1 MRREV
6 QESSIRRRR
15 SLDGHRGGR
24 DKKRAPVEVPQRHQA
39 GEDTRAYLPRRMFPG
54 DIRGQH
60 RARAEGE
67 EVGREGRLGLD
78 GESPGSWEGPAR
90 RVRPPEARG
99 PGGRCSQPPRGERR
113 GSVGSQ
119 GQEREK
125 RKGEGEE
132 EKGEATEEHQS
143 RTSEEKRRK
152 GSRGRPRRKWTG
164 SRSEEKEALSSK
176 SKALDEEE
184 KEKEEFFV
192 FEPEQFKGRQQW
204 EQRLDSHGRIGA
216 LWPDKNGQKGGGSV
230 PGSANS
236 LLAVG
241 RSGAAPDVPRSNV
254 GPGQAG
260 VAPYIPAIFQG
271 PPGGPD
277 AACHEK
283 GGGPRLLLPG
293 LGVAGEDPT
302 VAGHASSA
310 LDSVGRSDHGKTLVR
325 HFPIRAS
332 TRRTG
337 VGGDSARNAGGC
349 PGSQG
354 SQQAEEYGWEA
365 VRERPRKGRRMEE
378 RKPKRQGLKR
388 ARQRKGVAKRLKGR
402 RTGFSAR
409 ERGREG
415 QGEEQRERRMT
426 MRGADPLRRQNGQGA
441 VRGHASLGE
450 EVRGLAPGLSTPGL
464 GVKERLSGM
473 RFEVSPAKAP
483 HTFVEAVWDE
493 EEKSSLAWEYPPS
506 ETRHGTTPFFE
517 RESGNL
523 EGRKVV
529 EMGDLLN
536 EILDGF
542 QSFGFLHSRSQPLG
556 IGTEQIFPL
565 PLSSEIIRGSA
576 FPSMAPATCR
586 ALNYLH
592 GETAERQKQKLSAGC
607 KRALEFVVRCVDAMG
622 SWDECFTPVNF
633 DAFFLSKGVDY
644 RGEEVKVA
652 QRICWDS
659 ISPAFPPEVGGVS
672 LLDFCTL
679 GTKFYVEHFPDFLV
693 PPEKQFLGKTPTV
706 MVRDGDWGSVCKGLL
721 ECRVCGILP
730 LEEVFHIR
738 GRPLLGGLFGVGK
751 GEFSGNLEIQRLIMN
766 FIPLNDNCRPLDSD
780 IATLPGISG
789 LTPFFDWRGGGCSYF
804 FGRH

>member
-1 MRREV
+1 MARKS
-6 QESSIRRRR
+6 QAGSIDPAPLLTCGRVWCTDLVYWKETTQCVGRFR
-15 SLDGHRGGR
+15 SLRYEEGEAWMDIEVEGRKSEHLLKYLSGIKQGKIQGHICPEGCSQEISGDSIVHVLKVKKLEEKDALGWMGNLLAVGR
-24 DKKRAPVEVPQRHQA
+24 DPPDELDLLRQE
-39 GEDTRAYLPRRMFPG
+39 
-54 DIRGQH
+54 
-60 RARAEGE
+60 AREGGARSPPA
-67 EVGREGRLGLD
+67 GREGDPLGAKD
-78 GESPGSWEGPAR
+78 KKEKKEKEK
-90 RVRPPEARG
+90 VKKKK
-99 PGGRCSQPPRGERR
+99 
-113 GSVGSQ
+113 
-119 GQEREK
+119 EK
-125 RKGEGEE
+125 R
-132 EKGEATEEHQS
+132 QRS
-143 RTSEEKRRK
+143 TSPEQVEEKRRK

-310 LDSVGRSDHGKTLVR
+310 LESVGRSDHGKTLVR

-536 EILDGF
+536 EIWMAFNLLVFCTAGHSPWVLELNKF
-542 QSFGFLHSRSQPLG
+542 FLYLCHLKSLEVLHS
-556 IGTEQIFPL
+556 
-565 PLSSEIIRGSA
+565 
-576 FPSMAPATCR
+576 PA
-586 ALNYLH
+586 
-592 GETAERQKQKLSAGC
+592 
-607 KRALEFVVRCVDAMG
+607 
-622 SWDECFTPVNF
+622 W
-633 DAFFLSKGVDY
+633 
-644 RGEEVKVA
+644 
-652 QRICWDS
+652 
-659 ISPAFPPEVGGVS
+659 
-672 LLDFCTL
+672 
-679 GTKFYVEHFPDFLV
+679 
-693 PPEKQFLGKTPTV
+693 
-706 MVRDGDWGSVCKGLL
+706 
-721 ECRVCGILP
+721 
-730 LEEVFHIR
+730 
-738 GRPLLGGLFGVGK
+738 
-751 GEFSGNLEIQRLIMN
+751 QRL
-766 FIPLNDNCRPLDSD
+766 PAAP
-780 IATLPGISG
+780 
-789 LTPFFDWRGGGCSYF
+789 
-804 FGRH
+804 